1 MQDLVAISAKK
12 AAHIENYEILHT
24 IGEGHFAIGKLDSDH
39 GSGSHQGHS
48 QDKSELLQPPGTV
61 LRG

>member
-24 IGEGHFAIGKLDSDH
+24 IGEGHSAKVKLARHVLTMGVVAIKDIHKTNQSFSSL
-39 GSGSHQGHS
+39 Q
-48 QDKSELLQPPGTV
+48 ELF
-61 LRG
+61 